1 MGLKVITKRIHDALD
16 NFVSL
21 NNQVIPEQT
30 TPEQTTPERA
40 IHERTK
46 LKKNDGLIER
56 VDVSK
61 KIFIAEDNRQL
72 LND

>member
-1 MGLKVITKRIHDALD
+1 MAVKVISKRVHDVLD

-30 TPEQTTPERA
+30 IPEQTIPGG
-40 IHERTK
+40 TK

>member
-1 MGLKVITKRIHDALD
+1 MGLKVITKRVHDALD

-30 TPEQTTPERA
+30 IPERA

>member
-1 MGLKVITKRIHDALD
+1 MGLKVITKRVHDALD

-21 NNQVIPEQT
+21 NNQVIPEHT
-30 TPEQTTPERA
+30 TPEQTIP
-40 IHERTK
+40 ERTK

>member
-21 NNQVIPEQT
+21 NNQVIPEHT
-30 TPEQTTPERA
+30 TPEQTIP
-40 IHERTK
+40 ERTK

>member
-1 MGLKVITKRIHDALD
+1 MAVKVITKRVHEVLD

-30 TPEQTTPERA
+30 IPQGR
-40 IHERTK
+40 K

-61 KIFIAEDNRQL
+61 KMFIAEDNRQL